1 MLDHILTNLHMVN
14 SLTKL
19 LTKGKFDKLGENLGL
34 LEKKSH
40 KDEVLDYLVGPSW
53 SHLSLEKLSSTRIA
67 ELDCGTPVRKILKYN

>member
-1 MLDHILTNLHMVN
+1 MLDHILTKLHMVN

-34 LEKKSH
+34 LGKKKFSR
-40 KDEVLDYLVGPSW
+40 VLGYLVGPSW

-67 ELDCGTPVRKILKYN
+67 KLDCGTPVRNILK